1 METDGP
7 TVAYPDTEF
16 FSYPE
21 FFSAPYHISPLV
33 NILGGRSEGKEEVL
47 EGISQLIICWQ
58 FWLKKFGETPKL
70 HQSVIAHAR
79 WMEFNCW
86 QCKWRP
92 ENISYD

>member
-21 FFSAPYHISPLV
+21 FFSAPYCISPLV

-47 EGISQLIICWQ
+47 EGISQLIIC
-58 FWLKKFGETPKL
+58 
-70 HQSVIAHAR
+70 
-79 WMEFNCW
+79 
-86 QCKWRP
+86 
-92 ENISYD
+92 